1 MEPLLERCEDWH
13 CCRSRSQ
20 NMMTRIALEHIPGGV
35 GSVGVGSKEGPGP
48 FSKGHSWKQLVTS
61 GA

>member
-35 GSVGVGSKEGPGP
+35 RGLSGWEARRDLAPSARGTLGS
-48 FSKGHSWKQLVTS
+48 SW
-61 GA
+61 